1 MKTKLFFKST
11 AVAVCCLTS
20 FAFASCSKNDDT
32 PPVSHLSFD
41 KNKVELAEG
50 NKVTVKVGGGVE
62 PYKVTTGDAKIATAT
77 VEKNVITITAVK
89 KGGTVINVSDKNK
102 KSGIVTVVV
111 KDAAS
116 ALTFDKPTVTLAINK
131 TEQVTVKGG
140 TGPYM
145 AVVQTPTIASAEVK
159 GNVITVKGLKTGA
172 TTITVNDKNKNV
184 GTIAVT
190 IK

>member
-1 MKTKLFFKST
+1 MKTKVFFKST

-32 PPVSHLSFD
+32 PPISHLTFD

-172 TTITVNDKNKNV
+172 TTITVNDKDKNV

>member
-1 MKTKLFFKST
+1 MKTKVFFKLT

-32 PPVSHLSFD
+32 PPISHLTFD

-62 PYKVTTGDAKIATAT
+62 PYTVTPGDAKIATAT

>member
-1 MKTKLFFKST
+1 MKTKVFFKST

-32 PPVSHLSFD
+32 PPISHLTFD

-62 PYKVTTGDAKIATAT
+62 PYKVTPGDAKIATAT
-77 VEKNVITITAVK
+77 VEKNVITITGVK

-145 AVVQTPTIASAEVK
+145 AVVQTPTVASAEVK

>member
-11 AVAVCCLTS
+11 AVAVCCPTS

-32 PPVSHLSFD
+32 PPISHLTFD

-77 VEKNVITITAVK
+77 VEKNVMTITAVK

>member
-1 MKTKLFFKST
+1 MKTKVFFKST

-32 PPVSHLSFD
+32 PPISHLTFD

>member
-32 PPVSHLSFD
+32 PPISHLTFD

-172 TTITVNDKNKNV
+172 TTITVNDKDKNV